1 MAHYLSMECR
11 SGSVGCSG
19 LRSLVWLIWML
30 ARAAVISRLAWAAAS
45 ISRMVHSPGQQV
57 GVGCWWDASVP
68 LSTGPSA
75 GLLRTLNSIISVP
88 QKQRA
93 RQGVYSLK
101 DLPVEMTEHHVC
113 HVRC

>member
-68 LSTGPSA
+68 LYGPLHRAAEDFKQHNLCPSETESQA
-75 GLLRTLNSIISVP
+75 G
-88 QKQRA
+88 
-93 RQGVYSLK
+93 GVLS
-101 DLPVEMTEHHVC
+101 
-113 HVRC
+113 